1 MEEEK
6 EDGDGGD
13 EMEATEE
20 GNADTQTRDGYSA
33 MS

>member
-1 MEEEK
+1 MEGGDMEEEK

-13 EMEATEE
+13 EME
-20 GNADTQTRDGYSA
+20 DTQTRDGYSA